1 MFGMLLMMMA
11 IKKVVPTWDSS
22 EELPQDEVMLNK
34 MKIFKKKTPCTF
46 GAHFVLRKL
55 PWEWRIGFCALCTK
69 GTPLRVARRFPW
81 RRNHFADPSCF
92 VWSWA
97 CCRLTVIKCIYPDN
111 QCIYPDNQ
119 TISWTHG
126 HKHMGIYAGNL
137 KCDKWSWFRQ
147 PNARGEKAW
156 FCDRLEW
163 WGEIEFV
170 RRKSQSYLT
179 SFIMGIILEGRKMS
193 LDLSS

>member
-11 IKKVVPTWDSS
+11 RTLFLHGILLKNCPKLKLCLIKRS
-22 EELPQDEVMLNK
+22 LNPP
-34 MKIFKKKTPCTF
+34 PCTF
-46 GAHFVLRKL
+46 GAHFVLREL
-55 PWEWRIGFCALCTK
+55 PWEWRIGFRGEEIILLIPA
-69 GTPLRVARRFPW
+69 A
-81 RRNHFADPSCF
+81 F

-97 CCRLTVIKCIYPDN
+97 CCSLTVIKCIYPDN

-156 FCDRLEW
+156 FCDGLEVEW
-163 WGEIEFV
+163 WGQIEFV

-179 SFIMGIILEGRKMS
+179 SFVMGIVLEVRRMS
-193 LDLSS
+193 LGLTS